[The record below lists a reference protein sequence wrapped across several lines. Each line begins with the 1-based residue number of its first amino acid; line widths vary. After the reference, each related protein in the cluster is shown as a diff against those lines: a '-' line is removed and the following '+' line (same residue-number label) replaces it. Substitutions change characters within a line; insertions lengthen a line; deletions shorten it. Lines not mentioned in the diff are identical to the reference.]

1 MASEPHDWILF
12 QLQRNCGNGKQILFA
27 RDCLTWPGGTFPS
40 GSKLQ
45 EPRER
50 GQREVKTGQDAT
62 IVFLGCSLMVMNRK
76 HRANREREGV
86 ISRGEGQGGGE
97 KGEQKGH

>member
-1 MASEPHDWILF
+1 M
-12 QLQRNCGNGKQILFA
+12 
-27 RDCLTWPGGTFPS
+27 
-40 GSKLQ
+40 
-45 EPRER
+45 
-50 GQREVKTGQDAT
+50 KTGQDAT